1 MPKRLIT
8 RYLPS
13 PERIIHHPMLRFM
26 STRLADPG
34 LWHLHRRSAAGA
46 MFWGLW
52 CAMLPMP
59 FQMLP
64 AAALAILFR
73 VNLPLTIL
81 LVWISNP
88 LTLLPLMW
96 VAYLLGSQLLGAP
109 MASGAELRLFLN
121 ELTQLLGNWVG
132 FGAPA
137 TTTHLSRYLEPFLLG
152 AMVMGFLLG
161 SLGYVLMR
169 LYWRWHVLHAWR
181 RRQER
186 RRQASPAA

>member
-8 RYLPS
+8 RYLPA

-26 STRLADPG
+26 SKRLAEPG

-46 MFWGLW
+46 VFWGLW

-59 FQMLP
+59 LQMLP
-64 AAALAILFR
+64 AAALAIFFR

-81 LVWISNP
+81 LVWVSNP

-96 VAYLLGSQLLGAP
+96 VGYWLGSSLLGMP
-109 MASGAELRLFLN
+109 MASGAELGQFLN
-121 ELTQLLGNWVG
+121 ELTRVLGHWVG
-132 FGAPA
+132 YGQPV
-137 TTTHLSRYLEPFLLG
+137 TTHFARYLEPFLLG
-152 AMVMGFLLG
+152 TMVLGFLAG

-169 LYWRWHVLHAWR
+169 LYWRWHVLNAWK
-181 RRQER
+181 RRQR
-186 RRQASPAA
+186 KRRQVTPLA

>member
-8 RYLPS
+8 RYLPD
-13 PERIIHHPMLRFM
+13 PEQIIRHPLLGFM
-26 STRLADPG
+26 RERLADPS
-34 LWHLHRRSAAGA
+34 LWHLNRRSAAGA

-64 AAALAILFR
+64 ATVLAILFR
-73 VNLPLTIL
+73 INLPLTIL

-96 VAYLLGSQLLGAP
+96 VAYWLGSQLLGQP
-109 MASGAELRLFLN
+109 MASSAELAQFL
-121 ELTQLLGNWVG
+121 QDVSGAIGHWFGLGHEVS
-132 FGAPA
+132 AD
-137 TTTHLSRYLEPFLLG
+137 LSRFYEPFLLG
-152 AMVMGFLLG
+152 AMVLGFVAG
-161 SLGYVLMR
+161 TLGYVLMR

-181 RRQER
+181 RRQDR
-186 RRQASPAA
+186 RRQAAPGG

>member
-8 RYLPS
+8 RYLPA

-26 STRLADPG
+26 SKRLAEPG

-73 VNLPLTIL
+73 VNLPLTML

-96 VAYLLGSQLLGAP
+96 VAYWLGSTLLGLP
-109 MASGAELRLFLN
+109 MASGAELGQFLN
-121 ELTQLLGNWVG
+121 ELTRVLGNWMGYGQPV
-132 FGAPA
+132 
-137 TTTHLSRYLEPFLLG
+137 TTHLARYLEPFLLG
-152 AMVMGFLLG
+152 TMVLGLLAG

-169 LYWRWHVLHAWR
+169 LYWRWHVLNAWK
-181 RRQER
+181 RRQR
-186 RRQASPAA
+186 KRQQATPVA

>member
-13 PERIIHHPMLRFM
+13 PDRIIHHPMLRFM
-26 STRLADPG
+26 SKRLADPG

-88 LTLLPLMW
+88 LTLIPLMW
-96 VAYLLGSQLLGAP
+96 VAYWLGSHLMGTP
-109 MASGAELRLFLN
+109 MASGAELRAFLN
-121 ELTQLLGNWVG
+121 ELTVLLGNWFGVG
-132 FGAPA
+132 QPGS
-137 TTTHLSRYLEPFLLG
+137 TEHLSRYLEPFLLG
-152 AMVMGFLLG
+152 TMVLGFMMG
-161 SLGYVLMR
+161 SLGYVAMR
-169 LYWRWHVLHAWR
+169 LYWRWHVLSAWQ
-181 RRQER
+181 RRQR
-186 RRQASPAA
+186 LRQQAKTES